1 MDNFI
6 YDLLGGFCSQDPGH
20 TFACV
25 RGELGLCA
33 RCFGIYCGIFA
44 AYIYYLFTR
53 KSERHHLLYF
63 LAGVLVSIVY
73 FLLSHFF
80 AFPYNRVLV
89 YFLGGII
96 GFGLGL
102 SAIFNLFGR
111 YKISRG
117 SVTVELS
124 YFLIISSLILALLMV
139 FRAALF
145 FNLLLSLVLISTV
158 FLIIAGI
165 VKGFTKK
172 KALICFV
179 TLILSIVFLLLSYLL
194 LS

>member
-1 MDNFI
+1 MDKI
-6 YDLLGGFCSQDPGH
+6 ICDLLGGFCSQDLGH

-53 KSERHHLLYF
+53 RSERYHLLYF
-63 LAGVLVSIVY
+63 LGGVLISIVY

-80 AFPYNRVLV
+80 AFPYNRVPV
-89 YFLGGII
+89 YFFGGII

-102 SAIFNLFGR
+102 SAIFNFFGR
-111 YKISRG
+111 YRISRG
-117 SVTVELS
+117 SMTAEFS
-124 YFLIISSLILALLMV
+124 YFLIILSLTLALLMI

-145 FNLLLSLVLISTV
+145 FNLLLSLVLIATV

-165 VKGFTKK
+165 VKGFTKR